1 MMKVTGLKQAAMS
14 CLGEVKVK
22 DIILY
27 KLLEE
32 PGKAGFDGRNSQ
44 IQGARTG
51 IQVRE

>member
-14 CLGEVKVK
+14 CLEVKVK

-32 PGKAGFDGRNSQ
+32 PGKAGFDDRNSD
-44 IQGARTG
+44 TG
-51 IQVRE
+51 